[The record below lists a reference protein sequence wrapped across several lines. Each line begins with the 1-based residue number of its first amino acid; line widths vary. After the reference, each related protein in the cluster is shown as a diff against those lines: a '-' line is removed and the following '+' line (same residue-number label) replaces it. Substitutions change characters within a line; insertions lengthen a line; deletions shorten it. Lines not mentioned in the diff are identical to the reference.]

1 MNKKLKVLLSCTAV
15 ITAFAAWMIYGNTA
29 VTVSDYEITS
39 DALPESFSGFR
50 IVQIS
55 DLHNAVFGEDNSR
68 LIRAVEKSEP
78 DIIVI
83 TGDMVDSRRTDYEVA
98 LDLAERIVR
107 LAPVYYVT
115 GNHEGRLGQEELSEF
130 ENGLTR
136 RGVKVLRGE
145 KIEIYRGEDKISVIG
160 LDDAPTSAQV
170 EEQEDEMPPLFNA
183 GLTLTG
189 SGFTVLLSHRP
200 HYFEQYAASGVDLV
214 FSGHAHGG
222 QVRIP
227 FIGGL
232 YAPGQGFLPK
242 YDAGIYT
249 AGKTAMVVSRGL
261 GNSICPIRFN
271 DPPELVTVTLTSHE

>member
-1 MNKKLKVLLSCTAV
+1 MNKKLKILLSCAAV
-15 ITAFAAWMIYGNTA
+15 LTAFTAWMIYGNTA
-29 VTVSDYEITS
+29 VTVSNYEITS
-39 DALPESFSGFR
+39 ESLPECFSDFR

-55 DLHNAVFGEDNSR
+55 DLHNAVFGEKNSR
-68 LIRAVEKSEP
+68 LIRAIEMSEP

-83 TGDMVDSRRTDYEVA
+83 TGDMVDSRRTDCAVA

-107 LAPVYYVT
+107 LAPVYYIT
-115 GNHEGRLGQEELSEF
+115 GNHEEALDRAERTEF
-130 ENGLTR
+130 EDGLTR
-136 RGVKVLRGE
+136 RGVMVLHNE
-145 KIEIYRGEDKISVIG
+145 EIVISRGEDEISLIG
-160 LDDAPTSAQV
+160 LSDARSTDQLAEYS
-170 EEQEDEMPPLFNA
+170 DTA
-183 GLTLTG
+183 GISNSSLSDSEYTI
-189 SGFTVLLSHRP
+189 LLSHRP

-232 YAPGQGFLPK
+232 YAPGQGFLPE

-249 AGKTAMVVSRGL
+249 AEKTAMVVSRGL

-271 DPPELVTVTLTSHE
+271 DPPELVVVTLKSHE

>member
-1 MNKKLKVLLSCTAV
+1 MNKKMKGLISCVAV
-15 ITAFAAWMIYGNTA
+15 VTAFAAWMSYGNTA
-29 VTVSDYEITS
+29 VTVSNYEITS

-68 LIRAVEKSEP
+68 LIRAVGKSEP

-83 TGDMVDSRRTDYEVA
+83 TGDMVDSRRTDYEIA
-98 LDLAERIVR
+98 LDFAEKIVR

-115 GNHEGRLGQEELSEF
+115 GNHEEALDRAERTEF
-130 ENGLTR
+130 ENGLTK
-136 RGVKVLRGE
+136 RGIKVLCNEGVV
-145 KIEIYRGEDKISVIG
+145 ISRGEDEILLIG
-160 LDDAPTSAQV
+160 LSDAQSTDQLAEYS
-170 EEQEDEMPPLFNA
+170 D
-183 GLTLTG
+183 
-189 SGFTVLLSHRP
+189 TVVISNVSRADSEYTILLSHRP

-232 YAPGQGFLPK
+232 YAPSQGFLPK
-242 YDAGIYT
+242 YDAGIY
-249 AGKTAMVVSRGL
+249 ASGKTAMVVSRGL

-271 DPPELVTVTLTSHE
+271 DPPELVVVTLKTHE